1 MAWLMTRPTERLLA
15 GLERGAAGLA
25 SPFEVKGRVRRVV
38 GETVAVSGCALGLGE
53 RCRIGIG
60 ARSVDGEVIGLD
72 DGEILVQPLADI
84 RGLNVGALVRA
95 VRHDLEP
102 ALEPMLGRVVDG
114 LLEPVD
120 GGPAIPRSRCE
131 DPLPEHINPLDRPPI
146 REPFDLGIRAINALT
161 TVGVGQRVG
170 LFAGSGVGKSVLLG
184 MIGRY
189 AKADVVVVGL
199 IGERGREVREFVE
212 ENLGV
217 GLANAVVVSSP
228 ADDSPV
234 LRIRAAFAATRI
246 AERFRSQG
254 KRVLLMM
261 DSLTRVAQAQRE
273 VGLAAGEPPTTR
285 GYTPSVF
292 RLLPRLVERAGNLG
306 AGGGSI
312 TAVYT
317 VLTEEDDLQEP
328 VADASRAILDGH
340 FVLDRSLA
348 EAGVY
353 PAIDVSASVS
363 RVMSRVVSADQ
374 ESAARHFKRLWSR
387 YREQEDLISV
397 GAYSPG
403 SDPLT
408 DQAIA
413 MQPMLRAFVGQEMNE
428 SVNLAGAVQALGGL
442 LQTSAA
448 PAAGGAQKREPVHVK
463 K

>member
-1 MAWLMTRPTERLLA
+1 MTSPVESLIERLDARLDA
-15 GLERGAAGLA
+15 LPAR
-25 SPFEVKGRVRRVV
+25 FQMKGRVRRVV

-53 RCRIGIG
+53 RCRIDIG
-60 ARSVDGEVIGLD
+60 DKRVDAEVIGLG

-84 RGLNVGALVRA
+84 RGLNVGALVRR
-95 VRHDLEP
+95 VSHSLEP
-102 ALEPMLGRVVDG
+102 CLDHLLGRVVTG

-120 GGPAIPRSRCE
+120 GGAELPVSRRAQWIPER
-131 DPLPEHINPLDRPPI
+131 INPLARQPI
-146 REPFDLGIRAINALT
+146 DEPFDLGIRAVNALL
-161 TVGVGQRVG
+161 TVGVGQRIG

-217 GLANAVVVSSP
+217 GLRNSVVVASP

-234 LRIRAAFAATRI
+234 MRIRAAFAATQI
-246 AERFRSQG
+246 AERFRAEG

-273 VGLAAGEPPTTR
+273 VGLAAGEPPTTK

-292 RLLPRLVERAGNLG
+292 RLLPRLVERAGNLSRG
-306 AGGGSI
+306 EGSI

-328 VADASRAILDGH
+328 VADAARAILDGH
-340 FVLDRSLA
+340 LVLDRRLA

-353 PAIDVSASVS
+353 PAIDVASSIS
-363 RVMSRVVSADQ
+363 RVMPRVVDADQ
-374 ESAARHFKRLWSR
+374 ERQARLFKQLWSR

-397 GAYSPG
+397 GAYAPG

-413 MQPMLRAFVGQEMNE
+413 MQPQLRGFVAQDTTE
-428 SVNLAGAVQALGGL
+428 SVNLEKSARSLGQIVG
-442 LQTSAA
+442 
-448 PAAGGAQKREPVHVK
+448 PVAQKLNRPASAG
-463 K
+463 

>member
-1 MAWLMTRPTERLLA
+1 MSVTTSTAERLARSLQD
-15 GLERGAAGLA
+15 RAAALGPSVEL
-25 SPFEVKGRVRRVV
+25 KGRVRRVV
-38 GETVAVSGCALGLGE
+38 GETVAVSGCQLGIGE
-53 RCRIGIG
+53 RCRIDIAGK
-60 ARSVDGEVIGLD
+60 AVDGEVIGIG

-84 RGLNVGALVRA
+84 RGLNVGSLVRR
-95 VRHDLEP
+95 VHHSLEP
-102 ALEPMLGRVVDG
+102 CLDHLLGRIVTG

-120 GGPAIPRSRCE
+120 AGPAIPVSRRE
-131 DPLPEHINPLDRPPI
+131 QWVPERINPLARQPI
-146 REPFDLGIRAINALT
+146 TEQFDLGIRAINGLLS
-161 TVGVGQRVG
+161 VGVGQRIG

-184 MIGRY
+184 MIGRF

-212 ENLGV
+212 ENLGI
-217 GLANAVVVSSP
+217 GLQNSVVVASP

-234 LRIRAAFAATRI
+234 MRIRAAFAATQI
-246 AERFRSQG
+246 AERFRAEG

-273 VGLAAGEPPTTR
+273 VGLAAGEPPTTK

-292 RLLPRLVERAGNLG
+292 RLLPRLVERAGNLS

-340 FVLDRSLA
+340 IVLDRGLA
-348 EAGVY
+348 ESGVY
-353 PAIDVSASVS
+353 PAIDISSSIS
-363 RVMSRVVSADQ
+363 RAMTRVVDGKQEQSA
-374 ESAARHFKRLWSR
+374 RVFKQLWSR

-397 GAYSPG
+397 GAYVAG
-403 SDPLT
+403 SDALT

-413 MQPMLRAFVGQEMNE
+413 LQPRLRAFVSQKMDEAVAIAPSARALTQLIGPVEQSLQGPVKQPAE
-428 SVNLAGAVQALGGL
+428 SVDA
-442 LQTSAA
+442 
-448 PAAGGAQKREPVHVK
+448 
-463 K
+463 

>member
-1 MAWLMTRPTERLLA
+1 MIRTTERLLA
-15 GLERGAAGLA
+15 DLERRVAAAG
-25 SPFEVKGRVRRVV
+25 SPFEIKGRVRRVV
-38 GETVAVSGCALGLGE
+38 GETVAVSGCALGLGD

-60 ARSVDGEVIGLD
+60 PRSVDGEVIGLD

-84 RGLNVGALVRA
+84 RGLNVGALVSG

-102 ALEPMLGRVVDG
+102 ALTPMLGRVVNG
-114 LLEPVD
+114 LLDPVD
-120 GGPAIPRSRCE
+120 GGPPIPRSRRQQA
-131 DPLPEHINPLDRPPI
+131 LPDRINPLDRPPI

-184 MIGRY
+184 MIGRF
-189 AKADVVVVGL
+189 ASADVVVVGL

-246 AERFRSQG
+246 AERFRAEG

-306 AGGGSI
+306 QGGGSI

-363 RVMSRVVSADQ
+363 RVMSRVVGPEQ
-374 ESAARHFKRLWSR
+374 ETAARHFKRLWSR
-387 YREQEDLISV
+387 FREQEDLISV

-413 MQPMLRAFVGQEMNE
+413 LQPQLRAFVSQEMNE

-442 LQTSAA
+442 LQTTAA
-448 PAAGGAQKREPVHVK
+448 PAPGTAQKREPVHVK

>member
-1 MAWLMTRPTERLLA
+1 MNRPTERLLRS
-15 GLERGAAGLA
+15 LERRAEQTRA
-25 SPFEVKGRVRRVV
+25 PFELKGRVRRVV

-60 ARSVDGEVIGLD
+60 GKSVDGEVIGLS

-95 VRHDLEP
+95 VHHSMEP
-102 ALEPMLGRVVDG
+102 CLDHMLGRVLNG
-114 LLEPVD
+114 LMEPVD
-120 GGPAIPRSRCE
+120 NGPAIPLSRRE
-131 DPLPEHINPLDRPPI
+131 QWVPERINPLDRQPI
-146 REPFDLGIRAINALT
+146 REPFDLGIRAINALL
-161 TVGVGQRVG
+161 TVGVGQRIG

-189 AKADVVVVGL
+189 ARADVVVVGL

-217 GLANAVVVSSP
+217 GLGNAVVVASP

-234 LRIRAAFAATRI
+234 LRIRAAFAATQI
-246 AERFRSQG
+246 AERFRAEG

-273 VGLAAGEPPTTR
+273 IGLSAGEPPTTK

-292 RLLPRLVERAGNLG
+292 RLLPRLVERAGNLSEG
-306 AGGGSI
+306 AGSI

-340 FVLDRSLA
+340 IVLDRSLA
-348 EAGVY
+348 ESGVY
-353 PAIDVSASVS
+353 PAIDVAGSIS
-363 RVMSRVVSADQ
+363 RVMSRLASPAQ
-374 ESAARHFKRLWSR
+374 EAAARQFKRLWSR

-413 MQPMLRAFVGQEMNE
+413 AQAQLRAFVGQEMNE
-428 SVNLAGAVQALGGL
+428 SVTLAEALQALGGV
-442 LQTSAA
+442 LQPTHA
-448 PAAGGAQKREPVHVK
+448 PAPGAAHKREPVNVQK
-463 K
+463 

>member
-1 MAWLMTRPTERLLA
+1 MTSPAERVGLAIEAGLA
-15 GLERGAAGLA
+15 GLGPR
-25 SPFEVKGRVRRVV
+25 FELKGRVRRVI
-38 GETVAVSGCALGLGE
+38 GETVAVSGCPLGLGE
-53 RCRIGIG
+53 RCRIDIG
-60 ARSVDGEVIGLD
+60 AKHVDAEVIGLA

-84 RGLNVGALVRA
+84 RGLSVGALVEP
-95 VRHDLEP
+95 VRHTVEP
-102 ALEPMLGRVVDG
+102 CLDHVLGRVMTG

-120 GGPAIPRSRCE
+120 GGPEIPVSRR
-131 DPLPEHINPLDRPPI
+131 DQGIPESINPLTRAPI
-146 REPFDLGIRAINALT
+146 TEQFDLGIRAINALMS
-161 TVGVGQRVG
+161 VGVGQRIG

-199 IGERGREVREFVE
+199 IGERGREVREFIE

-217 GLANAVVVSSP
+217 GLRNSVVVASP

-246 AERFRSQG
+246 AERFRAEG

-273 VGLAAGEPPTTR
+273 VGLAAGEPPTTK

-292 RLLPRLVERAGNLG
+292 RLLPRLVERAGNLSRG
-306 AGGGSI
+306 EGSI

-328 VADASRAILDGH
+328 VADAARAILDGH
-340 FVLDRSLA
+340 IVLNRGLA

-353 PAIDVSASVS
+353 PAIDVSSSIS
-363 RVMSRVVSADQ
+363 RVMSRVVDAEQETSA
-374 ESAARHFKRLWSR
+374 RLFKQLWSR
-387 YREQEDLISV
+387 YREQEDLINV
-397 GAYSPG
+397 GAYQAG

-413 MQPMLRAFVGQEMNE
+413 MQPQLRAFVSQGMGEVVSREQ
-428 SVNLAGAVQALGGL
+428 
-442 LQTSAA
+442 SAA
-448 PAAGGAQKREPVHVK
+448 ALRALMAAPDRTSNRHVK
-463 K
+463 SPETVHGQT